1 MTRGSVGFR
10 GEKTIMAHPNED
22 LLRRGYQAFA
32 ADDIDTV
39 LSLFADDIVWHMSG
53 SNQLSGDYRGHQ
65 EVVRLFSRM
74 MELSGGTFRLD
85 IHDVLANDVHGTVL
99 VTAHAE
105 RDDQK
110 MDVREVNVLHLAGGK
125 VTEFW
130 NFTENQEAL
139 DKFFA

>member
-1 MTRGSVGFR
+1 
-10 GEKTIMAHPNED
+10 MAHPNED

-32 ADDIDTV
+32 AGDIDTV
-39 LSLFADDIVWHMSG
+39 LSLFADDIVWHVGGTSKV
-53 SNQLSGDYRGHQ
+53 SGDYRGHQ
-65 EVVRLFSRM
+65 QVVGFFSQM

-99 VTAHAE
+99 ATARAE

-110 MDVREVNVLHLAGGK
+110 VEVREVNIWHLANGK
-125 VTEFW
+125 ATEFW
-130 NFTENQEAL
+130 SFAEDEDAL

>member
-1 MTRGSVGFR
+1 
-10 GEKTIMAHPNED
+10 MAHPNED

-32 ADDIDTV
+32 TDDIDTV
-39 LSLFADDIVWHMSG
+39 LSLFAEDIVWHVTGTS
-53 SNQLSGDYRGHQ
+53 QLSGDYRGHQ
-65 EVVRLFSRM
+65 EVVGFFGRM

-110 MDVREVNVLHLAGGK
+110 MDVRQVNIWHLANGK
-125 VTEFW
+125 ATEFW
-130 NFTENQEAL
+130 SFAEDQAAMDN
-139 DKFFA
+139 FFA